1 MFRQE
6 AIDGR
11 LQIDNALEDATLQA
25 ALGENSEKALDS
37 IQPRGRSRRE
47 VKCKAWMPGEPLDD
61 FRVLMRGII
70 IEDHMDDLAGR
81 ESHQGYKC
89 LDRR

>member
-1 MFRQE
+1 
-6 AIDGR
+6 
-11 LQIDNALEDATLQA
+11 
-25 ALGENSEKALDS
+25 
-37 IQPRGRSRRE
+37 
-47 VKCKAWMPGEPLDD
+47 
-61 FRVLMRGII
+61 VLMRGII